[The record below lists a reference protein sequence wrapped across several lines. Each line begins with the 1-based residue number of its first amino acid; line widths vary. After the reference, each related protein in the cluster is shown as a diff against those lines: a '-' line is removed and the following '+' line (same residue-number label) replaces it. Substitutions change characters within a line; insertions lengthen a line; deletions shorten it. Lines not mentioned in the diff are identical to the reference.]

1 MPAVAF
7 KTGGDVDAAHEL
19 RFHAED
25 DDDHPFCQQRV
36 EVGDQ
41 RRFC

>member
-7 KTGGDVDAAHEL
+7 KTGDDVDAAHEL

-25 DDDHPFCQQRV
+25 ECPNNVIKQIMDTSK
-36 EVGDQ
+36 EKS
-41 RRFC
+41 